1 MEASVISLILFSFIL
16 VFLIIELVTIYIKK
30 AYKKNFI
37 FFYLFVYCSM
47 EKQYLKIDFNKVG
60 EYYLKVLA
68 WYKLLKLFDKEE
80 WVSGGKIMK
89 VTNRS
94 VSSATKPLKNMGF
107 EFEKRKTYLKGVGVV
122 TQYRLTHTPKQFK
135 KYK

>member
-1 MEASVISLILFSFIL
+1 MD
-16 VFLIIELVTIYIKK
+16 
-30 AYKKNFI
+30 
-37 FFYLFVYCSM
+37 
-47 EKQYLKIDFNKVG
+47 KQYLKIDFEKVS

-68 WYKLLKLFDKEE
+68 WYKLLKLFDKQE
-80 WVSGGKIMK
+80 WISGGKIMK